1 MRPHIDIRAGVN
13 IENDTDGTDGRK
25 DKSMVELVLRYNVF
39 DGGTNEATARRLL
52 SLYEQSKAI
61 LKKTEREVGQA
72 LLVAY
77 NDIDTIYKQLE
88 HLEQHQKSAE
98 AMEAAYQQQ
107 FAVGRRSL
115 LDLLDAQ
122 NEAFQAKRAY
132 INALFSYEGAKASYL
147 HEVGGLVAAYQIVR
161 KDVPSLE
168 EVGIQK
174 ADTKAGKKSAA
185 KK

>member
-1 MRPHIDIRAGVN
+1 MIELVIRYNLYNG
-13 IENDTDGTDGRK
+13 GTDEATIRRF
-25 DKSMVELVLRYNVF
+25 VELYK
-39 DGGTNEATARRLL
+39 
-52 SLYEQSKAI
+52 QSEEI
-61 LKKTEREVGQA
+61 LKETEREVTQA

-77 NDIDTIYKQLE
+77 NDIDTFHKQLE
-88 HLEQHQKSAE
+88 HLDQHQKSAE
-98 AMEAAYQQQ
+98 AMEAAYRKQ
-107 FAVGRRSL
+107 FEVGRRSL

-122 NEAFQAKRAY
+122 NESFQAKRAY

>member
-77 NDIDTIYKQLE
+77 NDIHSLEKQLE
-88 HLEQHQKSAE
+88 PLEQHWKSSE
-98 AMEAAYQQQ
+98 ATERTYRQQ
-107 FAVGRRSL
+107 FEVGRRSL
-115 LDLLDAQ
+115 LDLLDVQ

-132 INALFSYEGAKASYL
+132 VNARFGYIGAKASFL
-147 HEVGGLVAAYQIVR
+147 HESGALTSLFGITR
-161 KDVPSLE
+161 DGVPTAKELGIKPVLE
-168 EVGIQK
+168 TPK
-174 ADTKAGKKSAA
+174 
-185 KK
+185 